1 MQKVPNVVILRT
13 GNMKFYKGVR
23 LDVDADWDV
32 MKNTIS
38 IE

>member
-13 GNMKFYKGVR
+13 GNMKFYRGVR
-23 LDVDADWDV
+23 LDVVADWDV
-32 MKNTIS
+32 VKNTIS